1 MAKEKMTLNYTEKM
15 QKFEVVLVETV
26 EHKITVEASDKS
38 DIENKVCD
46 MLARGLVD
54 FAKGK
59 TVKTQL
65 LIEK

>member
-1 MAKEKMTLNYTEKM
+1 MTKEKVTLNYTEKI

-26 EHKITVEASDKS
+26 EHKITVEASDEN
-38 DIENKVCD
+38 DIENKVHD

-59 TVKTQL
+59 TTNVQMY
-65 LIEK
+65 IEK